1 MLAGFACEGF
11 LQRFSRGEDTKL
23 RKRMDPSVRLYLI
36 VILAFSAC
44 VVLWARKLGLSWP
57 VRSACSCCRSLIEFH
72 RSLTDWWRLSTV
84 GLSIALLVSG
94 LGFPFVSGRVLFGA
108 AIFIGSM
115 SSAAILRWQILRPA
129 AEPNQTPGERPRR
142 PSLSLMLARKDRR
155 MIAPIDLEGGAI
167 RLTPLRVDHVEE
179 LCAIGLDPSLWRST
193 TIEVRSRADMESYIR
208 SALDARNAGTALPFC
223 HSRSRHGRLVGTT
236 RFHSIVPD
244 HKRLEIG
251 FTWSAFHGSAR
262 A

>member
-1 MLAGFACEGF
+1 MKDDHPTFGMPNTLPPLGHPVVLARLWLAFCGLLLLTISLFPKALPGKLGAYLFLACWLALPAKGF

-57 VRSACSCCRSLIEFH
+57 VTLSLLLLVEALSSFIV
-72 RSLTDWWRLSTV
+72 SLTDWWRLSTV

-94 LGFPFVSGRVLFGA
+94 LGFPFVSGPGVLFGA

-129 AEPNQTPGERPRR
+129 AEPNQTPGRT
-142 PSLSLMLARKDRR
+142 
-155 MIAPIDLEGGAI
+155 APVG
-167 RLTPLRVDHVEE
+167 R
-179 LCAIGLDPSLWRST
+179 
-193 TIEVRSRADMESYIR
+193 R
-208 SALDARNAGTALPFC
+208 SA
-223 HSRSRHGRLVGTT
+223 
-236 RFHSIVPD
+236 
-244 HKRLEIG
+244 
-251 FTWSAFHGSAR
+251 
-262 A
+262 